1 MLATRWVRSAGEMAM
16 QVDPS
21 WERSSSDSV
30 KRSTEGNKR
39 GIKGEG
45 RREEK
50 GGGKWEER
58 EKGRRREESSYIF
71 R

>member
-30 KRSTEGNKR
+30 KRRR

-50 GGGKWEER
+50 GGGKGEER

>member
-1 MLATRWVRSAGEMAM
+1 MLATRWVRSAGKMAM

-30 KRSTEGNKR
+30 KRSKERK
-39 GIKGEG
+39 KGEG

-50 GGGKWEER
+50 GGRKQEER
-58 EKGRRREESSYIF
+58 EKGRRREGSSYIF

>member
-1 MLATRWVRSAGEMAM
+1 MLATRWVRSAGEMVM

-30 KRSTEGNKR
+30 KRSKERK
-39 GIKGEG
+39 KGEG

-50 GGGKWEER
+50 GGGK
-58 EKGRRREESSYIF
+58 GQ
-71 R
+71 